1 MSVEEETPS
10 IKLQE
15 EFRTEG
21 GTNDSGNVNLNQTL
35 TSTQISGGSQSLTAP
50 GAPLVVRTEQVINL
64 TYLRSNSDFT
74 SENILKLKDDCRR
87 KRQAG
92 NEVVIHEQFHA
103 NLRDQIPGILMAGGM
118 KKHLA
123 QKWDDALKTGTLSDD
138 QFSTL

>member
-1 MSVEEETPS
+1 MIP
-10 IKLQE
+10 
-15 EFRTEG
+15 
-21 GTNDSGNVNLNQTL
+21 GTLIRNQTL

-103 NLRDQIPGILMAGGM
+103 NLIDRIPGVLMA
-118 KKHLA
+118 
-123 QKWDDALKTGTLSDD
+123 
-138 QFSTL
+138 